1 MACSLTLSGRD
12 LPCRD
17 AVGGVAKVWIL
28 YRTQAAAPYYGQFVE
43 DMYLA
48 VSGGE
53 IAGVD
58 NTKFSHSA
66 AHYYDFNG
74 PKNTSTFTQ
83 TVNSSAENGNV
94 FYTQVLSLVLS
105 KPVSEDVIE
114 LRNLTRGRLSIIVED
129 NNGRYWFPGE
139 VNGLTIND
147 GSVFTGAAFTDA
159 NGSTLTASGGEPA
172 ATREIEVATTIDAV
186 FSGITFDAV

>member
-28 YRTQAAAPYYGQFVE
+28 HRTSSSAPYNGNFVE
-43 DMYLA
+43 GMYLP
-48 VSGGE
+48 VSSGE

-58 NTKFSHSA
+58 ATVISGTTAF
-66 AHYYDFNG
+66 YYDFNG

-94 FYTQVLSLVLS
+94 FYSQVLSLVLS

-129 NNGRYWFPGE
+129 NNGNKFVMGHTQGVE
-139 VNGLTIND
+139 ATGGTLATGTAKGDLNGYTLE
-147 GSVFTGAAFTDA
+147 FTAEE
-159 NGSTLTASGGEPA
+159 ASPA
-172 ATREIEVATTIDAV
+172 PLLGVAPA
-186 FSGITFDAV
+186 GISFDVTP

>member
-28 YRTQAAAPYYGQFVE
+28 YRTQTAGPYYGQFVE
-43 DMYLA
+43 GMYLA
-48 VSGGE
+48 VSSGE

-58 NTKFSHSA
+58 ATAITGSTAF
-66 AHYYDFNG
+66 YYDFNG

-94 FYTQVLSLVLS
+94 FYSQVLSLVLS

-129 NNGRYWFPGE
+129 NNGNKFVMGHTQGVE
-139 VNGLTIND
+139 ATGGTLATGTAKGDLNGYTLE
-147 GSVFTGAAFTDA
+147 FTSEEAIPAPLLGAAE
-159 NGSTLTASGGEPA
+159 TAMQ
-172 ATREIEVATTIDAV
+172 
-186 FSGITFDAV
+186 FDVTP

>member
-28 YRTQAAAPYYGQFVE
+28 YRTQTAGPFSGKFVE
-43 DMYLA
+43 GMYLA
-48 VSGGE
+48 VSSGE

-58 NTKFSHSA
+58 ATAISGSTAF
-66 AHYYDFNG
+66 YYDFNG

-94 FYTQVLSLVLS
+94 FYSQVLSLVLS

-129 NNGRYWFPGE
+129 NNGNKFVMGHTQGVE
-139 VNGLTIND
+139 ATGGSLATGTAKGDLNGYTLEFTSEEAIPAPLL
-147 GSVFTGAAFTDA
+147 GSAE
-159 NGSTLTASGGEPA
+159 TAMQ
-172 ATREIEVATTIDAV
+172 
-186 FSGITFDAV
+186 FDVTP